1 MQNKDFVGARKIAIK
16 DEQLYLDLEIISKML
31 TVCKIH
37 YSTKHKLI
45 GNDIDW
51 HGILQIEQMTEGISK
66 TTTQQNGL
74 VSLPKAPV
82 VKTAWAEEPAIRLLS
97 LMTFNVSS
105 ISAPETVDASTDR
118 ESL

>member
-1 MQNKDFVGARKIAIK
+1 MRIAEKKMQNKDFVGARKIAIK
-16 DEQLYLDLEIISKML
+16 DEQLYPDLEIISKML

-66 TTTQQNGL
+66 TTTQHNGL
-74 VSLPKAPV
+74 VSLPEALV
-82 VKTAWAEEPAIRLLS
+82 VNLTVLPTNYPMLESIQKYLWPRIS
-97 LMTFNVSS
+97 KLMN
-105 ISAPETVDASTDR
+105 
-118 ESL
+118 

>member
-1 MQNKDFVGARKIAIK
+1 MRIAEKKMQNKDFVGARKIAIK

-37 YSTKHKLI
+37 YSTKHKMI

-74 VSLPKAPV
+74 VSLPEALVVNLNALPRNYPV
-82 VKTAWAEEPAIRLLS
+82 LESIQKYLWPRIS
-97 LMTFNVSS
+97 KLMN
-105 ISAPETVDASTDR
+105 
-118 ESL
+118 